1 MTEEYFY
8 CGVLVG
14 KTNSSKWII
23 AKLIVNSV
31 VNQLQ
36 SVHRRVLFCKIH
48 CEIKHN
54 SLREYAVVIF
64 SYFL

>member
-8 CGVLVG
+8 CGVL
-14 KTNSSKWII
+14 
-23 AKLIVNSV
+23 
-31 VNQLQ
+31 NQLQ
-36 SVHRRVLFCKIH
+36 SAHRRVLFCKIH